1 MYSPPEGIASG
12 VEKKG
17 GTMKRPVVALLSA
30 IILLISAA
38 LFLLPE
44 EAGAADWRL
53 IRQSTYGDASYYDA
67 ASVKQLEGRVVSFR
81 ARIGAGQYQYEMRCW
96 KKEARL
102 IEENGKW
109 YPITD
114 GSDEDLIYQAV
125 CQ

>member
-1 MYSPPEGIASG
+1 
-12 VEKKG
+12 
-17 GTMKRPVVALLSA
+17 MKRPVVALFRA

-44 EAGAADWRL
+44 KAGAADWRL

-67 ASVKQLEGRVVSFR
+67 ASVKQLEGKVVSFS
-81 ARIGAGQYQYEMRCW
+81 ARIGAGEYQYEMRCG

-102 IEENGKW
+102 IEEGKAGKW